1 MGSGSEDWGAVLRS
15 LEQGDR
21 VAVVK
26 VTGIITAFLV
36 HYRAYELRDS
46 WDDLC
51 QEVLISL
58 IRSQR
63 RGAIRD
69 PGAFLGYTATTTRN
83 ALTDWVEARRR
94 PGSPDLVGN
103 PDAVHAGSGPQQAQ
117 SGRSDPD
124 TLLDLQRAL
133 EELPEKE
140 RKVMGAVYLLGM
152 SYEEAAGRLGMPLGT
167 LKRMQT
173 QGLKDLRKIMGV
185 EQQS

>member
-1 MGSGSEDWGAVLRS
+1 MGSGREDWGTVLRA

-21 VAVVK
+21 LAVLK
-26 VTGIITAFLV
+26 VTGIITSFLA
-36 HYRAYELRDS
+36 HYRAYEHRDS

-69 PGAFLGYTATTTRN
+69 PAAFLGYTATTTRN
-83 ALTDWVEARRR
+83 ALTDWVEAKRR
-94 PGSPDLVGN
+94 PGGPDLKGD
-103 PDAVHAGSGPQQAQ
+103 PDAVQVQ
-117 SGRSDPD
+117 SVRGDPD
-124 TLLDLQRAL
+124 TLLDLQQAL
-133 EELPEKE
+133 GELPEKE
-140 RKVMGAVYLLGM
+140 RQVMEAVYLLGL

-173 QGLKDLRKIMGV
+173 RGLKDLRKIMGV
-185 EQQS
+185 GSHVS